1 MTKKEQAEFIERT
14 IFVLVHGVALNC
26 PKQIRAATVALAREH
41 NVALPADF
49 PRE

>member
-14 IFVLVHGVALNC
+14 IFVLVNGVALNR
-26 PKQIRAATVALAREH
+26 PKQIRAATIALARELD
-41 NVALPADF
+41 VALPANF

>member
-1 MTKKEQAEFIERT
+1 MSKKERSEFVQRT
-14 IFVLVHGVALNC
+14 ILVLASGVSLNILE
-26 PKQIRAATVALAREH
+26 QIRAATVTLAREH